1 MIRGRIDVL
10 LSGHQFLNF
19 ILGGVPMI
27 IGTSFVR
34 HSIPMVKH
42 YQEKLKAQQCEA
54 VYVSYCDAYYEG
66 MTLDDLDFLKHPLN
80 NGDTVVT
87 VSLTSL
93 CNSVEL
99 FESLLRMFQRRN
111 IHFKVIEH
119 NFDFSPEALTDD
131 VIEDLIGYFN
141 DEYYQ
146 YCHFIDEQLV
156 QFGRYRFTP
165 QEIEEVLDLLK
176 HQSISD
182 LSSNTGIPV
191 PTLETFLLLYN
202 EYQNNAH
209 LSQMDA

>member
-1 MIRGRIDVL
+1 MRGRIDVL
-10 LSGHQFLNF
+10 LSEHLFLKF
-19 ILGGVPMI
+19 TLGGVPMI
-27 IGTSFVR
+27 IGTSYVR
-34 HSIPMVKH
+34 HSLPMVKH
-42 YQEKLKAQQCEA
+42 YHEKLKAQQCEA

-99 FESLLRMFQRRN
+99 FEEVLRLFQRRN
-111 IHFKVIEH
+111 IRFKVIEH
-119 NFDFSPEALTDD
+119 NLDIEPEALT
-131 VIEDLIGYFN
+131 ERMMSTLIDYFN

-165 QEIEEVLDLLK
+165 FEIEEILDLLK
-176 HQSISD
+176 HQSIYE
-182 LSSNTGIPV
+182 LSSDTGVPV
-191 PTLETFLLLYN
+191 TTLETFMLLYN
-202 EYQNNAH
+202 EYQKYPE
-209 LSQMDA
+209 L